1 MNTYEITKNNVC
13 SWRKKRGQAETLE
26 NMNIKG
32 QQLVMTAEKE
42 DVRKTG
48 ESDITEAKKKSVK
61 NMGMII

>member
-1 MNTYEITKNNVC
+1 
-13 SWRKKRGQAETLE
+13 
-26 NMNIKG
+26 MNIKG